1 MESSSIHEI
10 VTIGIEGA
18 AVLLLVVVAY
28 KLYRVKIHSKS
39 GCCGEAFFLETI
51 SRGASQRAEPGLEF
65 TNMNKSKT
73 PVKEDPD
80 TAII

>member
-28 KLYRVKIHSKS
+28 KLYRLKVHSKS
-39 GCCGEAFFLETI
+39 GCCGEAFLLETI

-65 TNMNKSKT
+65 TDMNKSKT
-73 PVKEDPD
+73 PDKEDPD